1 MPATGKWGN
10 PAPSGPLMVVPERQ
24 ARPDATEIVSDGY
37 ETYSRA
43 VDAKPTATKLR
54 EQMQARAEDLRA
66 QLASMEALQ
75 AELALIER
83 MLEVK

>member
-10 PAPSGPLMVVPERQ
+10 PAPSGPLMVVPDRPGDEQIRGVQ
-24 ARPDATEIVSDGY
+24 AADPV
-37 ETYSRA
+37 RA
-43 VDAKPTATKLR
+43 PRSTAVALR